1 MWITKKLVMREKAM
15 KTITAT
21 ILSLLITA
29 TQVLANGKTGNGEG
43 LGLLATFVIAF
54 GILIILFQLLPGL
67 MLFGGML
74 KGLFSS
80 EEKKIN

>member
-1 MWITKKLVMREKAM
+1 M

-29 TQVLANGKTGNGEG
+29 TQVFANGKTGNGTG

-67 MLFGGML
+67 ILFGGML
-74 KGLFSS
+74 KGLFSP

>member
-1 MWITKKLVMREKAM
+1 M
-15 KTITAT
+15 KTIIAT

-29 TQVLANGKTGNGEG
+29 TQVLAIGNAGNGET
-43 LGLLATFVIAF
+43 LGLLATFFIAF

-67 MLFGGML
+67 MLFGGMI

-80 EEKKIN
+80 TEKKTN